1 LIWNFLKYAWRETLL
16 TINITKKYIDFK
28 DNWKW
33 IKKSEVQFLTEK
45 FYQWNS
51 EKTGDA
57 EKRWIWVGLSLVE
70 KIIEEHNW
78 RIEIKSDIWQG
89 FSFKIYF

>member
-1 LIWNFLKYAWRETLL
+1 LKYAWEWTLL
-16 TINITKKYIDFK
+16 TINITKNYIDFK
-28 DNWKW
+28 DNWNW
-33 IKKSEVQFLTEK
+33 IKKSDVQFLTEK

-57 EKRWIWVGLSLVE
+57 EKRWIWVWLSLVE

-78 RIEIKSDIWQG
+78 KIEIKSDIWQW
-89 FSFKIYF
+89 FSFKIFF